1 MLVAVE
7 NTSGAFE
14 VWGWGKNTY
23 GQLGNGTSTDASR
36 PVKATWTAGSG
47 EEIIA
52 LSVGERHSLM
62 LTLQGSTRRVYA
74 WGSNAQGQVG
84 GAGLSVTTT
93 SKQTAPLLIS
103 TLTSHSIRSISAG
116 RYHSVAADSGG
127 EVWVWGY
134 DLGTYGNIGLPGEKS
149 RFLPEKLTTTSMGQR
164 QATVT
169 QYAIKNNVATLTSSS
184 YHYFETSKSATV
196 SIGNTLLDGSKTVSA
211 VSNTTFSYTAQPN
224 VTTTASVG
232 SIVFSNSSA
241 TVTNKRLLN
250 NEAILTVNAGHN
262 LQVGN
267 IVTVDVDDPVLD
279 GTRTISSVTSTTVK
293 YVMQANVSSTAISPA
308 GSVTAV
314 SPSTNAPTT
323 VSNKVLSNNLAT
335 ITVPTGHG
343 YSNGNVIAIS
353 GVGSGFDGEQTVTS
367 TTATTITFK
376 SQDDIASAAVTGT
389 IDIRTPTIASTHKA
403 ISSNIATLTVASGH
417 GVAIGNVLEV
427 SGLGGNFDGSKT
439 VTAVAATT
447 VSYKAQIDV

>member
-1 MLVAVE
+1 MHLISLGNIRGWEFGEGRTIACANVNGKYLAVDGRCPRCAFDLYRGKLLVDA
-7 NTSGAFE
+7 E
-14 VWGWGKNTY
+14 VWG
-23 GQLGNGTSTDASR
+23 
-36 PVKATWTAGSG
+36 P
-47 EEIIA
+47 EP
-52 LSVGERHSLM
+52 
-62 LTLQGSTRRVYA
+62 RVA
-74 WGSNAQGQVG
+74 CPTC
-84 GAGLSVTTT
+84 SVTYSLKTGKFGPEYKA
-93 SKQTAPLLIS
+93 SGLAGFVS
-103 TLTSHSIRSISAG
+103 TWAKT
-116 RYHSVAADSGG
+116 
-127 EVWVWGY
+127 
-134 DLGTYGNIGLPGEKS
+134 
-149 RFLPEKLTTTSMGQR
+149 
-164 QATVT
+164 
-169 QYAIKNNVATLTSSS
+169 
-184 YHYFETSKSATV
+184 ATV

-353 GVGSGFDGEQTVTS
+353 GVGSGFDGEQTITS

-389 IDIRTPTIASTHKA
+389 IDIRGVVGPIGGINEKILSAKKAGATIFFAPVGNAEEIANVPEGIKVITV
-403 ISSNIATLTVASGH
+403 ATLAQ
-417 GVAIGNVLEV
+417 A
-427 SGLGGNFDGSKT
+427 
-439 VTAVAATT
+439 
-447 VSYKAQIDV
+447 VSYLERTRA